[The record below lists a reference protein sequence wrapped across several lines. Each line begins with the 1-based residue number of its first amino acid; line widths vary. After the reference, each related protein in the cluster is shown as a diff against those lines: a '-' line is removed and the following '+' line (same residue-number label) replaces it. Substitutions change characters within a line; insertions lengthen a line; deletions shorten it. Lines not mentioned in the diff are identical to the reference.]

1 MGTNPSPCRRPTDSV
16 EPLCG
21 CRRRRA
27 SWAQPIPYPIKCGL
41 HTWRDTIPPTLLL
54 KAYKTD
60 GVKVFWNSPAELV
73 ICYGQPTHI
82 YDFRNYYEY
91 AEETWDHLY
100 KVEVLLRRVQ
110 KLQEC

>member
-1 MGTNPSPCRRPTDSV
+1 MDAGDVGLLGRNQFHTLSSVDYILGGTPS
-16 EPLCG
+16 
-21 CRRRRA
+21 
-27 SWAQPIPYPIKCGL
+27 
-41 HTWRDTIPPTLLL
+41 PPTLLL